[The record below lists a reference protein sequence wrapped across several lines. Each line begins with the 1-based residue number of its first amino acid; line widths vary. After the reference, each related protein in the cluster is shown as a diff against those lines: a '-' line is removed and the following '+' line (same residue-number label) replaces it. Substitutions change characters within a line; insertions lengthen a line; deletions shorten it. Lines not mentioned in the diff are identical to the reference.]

1 MTTKKNNQTRFN
13 GGGGKIIM
21 AILIGIFLLFV
32 SIQPALAQYGLKETA
47 TKAGLKDAPGAI
59 KADSVAALIGNV
71 VGAVLTFVGV
81 LFLILML
88 YGGIIWML
96 ARGNETETTKALNTI
111 KAAIIGLIIV
121 VASYAITTFVFQA
134 IEGEGAKPGGGSAEA
149 CSDGAVCVTD
159 SACPGGACWFTPVC
173 LGTEYLCE
181 IVGGDECDGGV
192 ECVNEGKCAC

>member
-13 GGGGKIIM
+13 GGVVKIIM

-59 KADSVAALIGNV
+59 KAGSVADLIGNV

-134 IEGEGAKPGGGSAEA
+134 IEGNATPSAGGCVKGLACASA
-149 CSDGAVCVTD
+149 DD
-159 SACPGGACWFTPVC
+159 CPGGFCEVSGNCEGTGFTCTDIGGTGQCSGVKC
-173 LGTEYLCE
+173 LDTS
-181 IVGGDECDGGV
+181 
-192 ECVNEGKCAC
+192 KCTC